1 MKSCCHIWYQDCQN
15 GQNAKNYARIKIL
28 TFGTKKSLIW
38 VFLACSFQK
47 LLLHLESTLPKLS
60 KCEVLYKNKNPWI
73 WNQNALFE
81 YFWVK
86 FWKIMVS
93 FHVDTFKLVKRQ
105 NFVQKIKIFKFGSK
119 NALFWNFGVVVF
131 KSYCHIWIDYSRV
144 YQSELLTNTANFE
157 IGFAF
162 S

>member
-1 MKSCCHIWYQDCQN
+1 MGPKKALFGYFWPAVFKNYCYIWNQHSRNC
-15 GQNAKNYARIKIL
+15 QNAKFCTKIKIL
-28 TFGTKKSLIW
+28 KFGIKM
-38 VFLACSFQK
+38 
-47 LLLHLESTLPKLS
+47 PYLS
-60 KCEVLYKNKNPWI
+60 I
-73 WNQNALFE
+73 
-81 YFWVK
+81 FWVK
-86 FWKIMVS
+86 FWKIMIS